1 MPLLL
6 YTVTGSLGNHH
17 NIPQVILPY
26 NQENVRRIFLEAIL
40 EAFGANG
47 TLDSYGLSRLLDDVI
62 KSGDEHTEGNNME
75 NVSKNKTT
83 TTTTNTAITTGD
95 NVTTMNATEFSRTA
109 EKCQSFLQN
118 KIWQP
123 SCITEQV
130 GQILSLLKNKEKYF
144 FL

>member
-26 NQENVRRIFLEAIL
+26 NQENMRWIFLEAIL
-40 EAFGANG
+40 ESFGTNG
-47 TLDSYGLSRLLDDVI
+47 TLDSYGLSRLLDYVI
-62 KSGDEHTEGNNME
+62 KSGDGHTEGNNKE
-75 NVSKNKTT
+75 NVPKNKATI
-83 TTTTNTAITTGD
+83 TATTTGD
-95 NVTTMNATEFSRTA
+95 NVTTMNATGFNHTA

-123 SCITEQV
+123 FCITEQV
-130 GQILSLLKNKEKYF
+130 GQILSLPKNKGVTIQ
-144 FL
+144 

>member
-6 YTVTGSLGNHH
+6 YIVTGSFSNHH

-62 KSGDEHTEGNNME
+62 KSGDEHTERNNME
-75 NVSKNKTT
+75 NVPKNKTT
-83 TTTTNTAITTGD
+83 TTITATTTGD
-95 NVTTMNATEFSRTA
+95 NVTTVNATEFNHTA

-130 GQILSLLKNKEKYF
+130 GQILSLPINK
-144 FL
+144 